1 MTLENLY
8 KNFAQ
13 QNFKFT
19 TDTRKINSGDIF
31 FALKGEKFN
40 ANQFAEQAI
49 NQGAA
54 YVVVDE
60 IEFVLNEKCIF
71 VKDVL
76 QSLQQLANHHR
87 KQFSIPIIAIGGS
100 NGKTTT
106 KELVSKVLSEKYR
119 VHTTSGNFNNHI
131 GVPITLLKMPM
142 DTEIAVI
149 EIGANHLLETNFLCE
164 IAEPNFGLITN
175 NGKDHLEGFGNI
187 EGVKKANAEL
197 FDYLKTNNGTAFV
210 NAGDMDLKT
219 ASVGLQQIFYSDSLQ
234 VGCFGAI
241 KKSFPFLEAEI
252 KINEGVF
259 SVQSQLSGNYNLIN
273 IIAASSI
280 CSYFGVDLSKIKNAV
295 ENYKPANNRSQW
307 VEKNGNNFIV
317 DCYNANPSSM
327 KLALESFA
335 QLPLENKIA
344 ILGVMFELGAHSAFE
359 HQQIVK
365 LLNDLK
371 FEKTIL
377 VGKEFARV
385 NNNSTQ
391 FLLFKNV
398 DELKNWFVKNN
409 FNQHTFL
416 LKGSRGMV
424 LEKLIA

>member
-1 MTLENLY
+1 MTIENLY
-8 KNFAQ
+8 KIFAQ

-259 SVQSQLSGNYNLIN
+259 SV
-273 IIAASSI
+273 
-280 CSYFGVDLSKIKNAV
+280 K
-295 ENYKPANNRSQW
+295 
-307 VEKNGNNFIV
+307 
-317 DCYNANPSSM
+317 
-327 KLALESFA
+327 
-335 QLPLENKIA
+335 
-344 ILGVMFELGAHSAFE
+344 
-359 HQQIVK
+359 
-365 LLNDLK
+365 
-371 FEKTIL
+371 
-377 VGKEFARV
+377 
-385 NNNSTQ
+385 
-391 FLLFKNV
+391 
-398 DELKNWFVKNN
+398 
-409 FNQHTFL
+409 
-416 LKGSRGMV
+416 
-424 LEKLIA
+424 